1 MRAAPVQSDVQLQG
15 RDQKVGALSF
25 DAAVRDAPFLP
36 AVRDIPWV
44 VIGHWGRSC
53 LTSRLRTSPTATSSP
68 TARPRFCA
76 WLYWA
81 SRTKRSLTS
90 YSLPWAPSRPTSTTS
105 WSKPSSK
112 TARRSSSTSE
122 SANLPKRDRFILAS
136 FIWANANRRG
146 GVVSLRGG
154 FWFMI
159 SFASICNA

>member
-1 MRAAPVQSDVQLQG
+1 MTRRSMPPRFKAPCSLWRAFADFCSTCGVDGVANLGWGSFSCPQS
-15 RDQKVGALSF
+15 S
-25 DAAVRDAPFLP
+25 
-36 AVRDIPWV
+36 
-44 VIGHWGRSC
+44 HWGRSC
-53 LTSRLRTSPTATSSP
+53 LTSRLRTSPATTGSP
-68 TARPRFCA
+68 TARPRFCV

-81 SRTKRSLTS
+81 NRTKRSLTS
-90 YSLPWAPSRPTSTTS
+90 YSLPWAPSRPTSSTS
-105 WSKPSSK
+105 WSKLSSK

-146 GVVSLRGG
+146 EVVSLRGG